1 MAVVPGQ
8 KEYEYSFLHFT
19 DAIGSLCCEETL
31 LPGEEKEFEFIL
43 TWHFPNRVR
52 GWIESDIDVERVRN
66 HDYTVVQNYYA
77 KQYTDAWN
85 VAEYLAA
92 NKKELTNLSRSFA
105 DAFYSSYSSGICN

>member
-1 MAVVPGQ
+1 MC
-8 KEYEYSFLHFT
+8 KK
-19 DAIGSLCCEETL
+19 GST
-31 LPGEEKEFEFIL
+31 EFIL
-43 TWHFPNRVR
+43 TWYFPNRVR

-92 NKKELTNLSRSFA
+92 NNLIKIISIEMKQLTN
-105 DAFYSSYSSGICN
+105 